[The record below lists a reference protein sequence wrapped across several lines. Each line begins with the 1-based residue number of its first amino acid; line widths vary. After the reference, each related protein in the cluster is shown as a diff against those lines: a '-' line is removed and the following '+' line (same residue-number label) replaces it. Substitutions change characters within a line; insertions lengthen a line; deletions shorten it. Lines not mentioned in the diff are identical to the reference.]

1 MKKQRL
7 ITGLKEDR
15 PEALR
20 DIYLA
25 HRKAFLRYSKKYPI
39 TASMAEDVYQDAIII
54 LRDNARQGKLDN
66 LKSELRTYLFSIG
79 KYLIYTHLRKQ
90 KKVHLVEDFSTMYN
104 EQTLMIEI
112 VEATISDGEQKHQMQ
127 IALEQLGGKCRE
139 ILYLFYYR
147 GFSLDEIV
155 ETLGYSGKDVAKSQK
170 SRCLKSL
177 KALVKSPSYG

>member
-25 HRKAFLRYSKKYPI
+25 HRKAFLRYAKKYSI
-39 TASMAEDVYQDAIII
+39 TTSMAEDVYQDAIII

-90 KKVHLVEDFSTMYN
+90 KKVHLVEDFSAMYH
-104 EQTLMIEI
+104 EHTLMTEI
-112 VEATISDGEQKHQMQ
+112 VEATIQDDEQQHQMKL
-127 IALEQLGGKCRE
+127 ALEQLGGKCRE

-147 GFSLDEIV
+147 GFNLDEIV
-155 ETLGYSGKDVAKSQK
+155 EKLGYSSKDVAKSQK

-177 KALVKSPSYG
+177 KTFVQSPNYG

>member
-7 ITGLKEDR
+7 IIGLKEDR

-25 HRKAFLRYSKKYPI
+25 HRKAFLRYAKKYSI
-39 TASMAEDVYQDAIII
+39 TTSMAEDVYQDAIII

-79 KYLIYTHLRKQ
+79 KYLIYTHLRTQ
-90 KKVHLVEDFSTMYN
+90 KKVHLVEDFSAMYH
-104 EQTLMIEI
+104 EQTLMTEI
-112 VEATISDGEQKHQMQ
+112 VEATIQDDEQQHQMKL
-127 IALEQLGGKCRE
+127 ALEQLGGKCRE

-147 GFSLDEIV
+147 GFNLDEIV
-155 ETLGYSGKDVAKSQK
+155 ENLGYSSKDVAKSQK

-177 KALVKSPSYG
+177 KTLVQSPNYG

>member
-25 HRKAFLRYSKKYPI
+25 HRKAFLRYAKKYPI
-39 TASMAEDVYQDAIII
+39 TTSMAEDVYQDAIII

-79 KYLIYTHLRKQ
+79 KYLIYSQLRAQ
-90 KKVHLVEDFSTMYN
+90 QKVHLVEDFSEMYQ
-104 EQTLMIEI
+104 EQTLMTDI
-112 VEATISDGEQKHQMQ
+112 VEATMHTDEQRDQMQ
-127 IALEQLGGKCRE
+127 LALEKLGGKCRE

-147 GFSLDEIV
+147 GFSLEEIV
-155 ETLGYSGKDVAKSQK
+155 EKLDYSNKDVAKSQK

-177 KALVKSPSYG
+177 KTLVQSPSYG

>member
-25 HRKAFLRYSKKYPI
+25 HRKAFLRYAKKYPI
-39 TASMAEDVYQDAIII
+39 TTSMAEDVYQDAIII

-79 KYLIYTHLRKQ
+79 KYLIYTQLRTQ
-90 KKVHLVEDFSTMYN
+90 KKVHLVEDFSAMYD
-104 EQTLMIEI
+104 EQTVMTEI
-112 VEATISDGEQKHQMQ
+112 VEATIQDDEQRHKMQ
-127 IALEQLGGKCRE
+127 LALEQLGGKCRE

-147 GFSLDEIV
+147 GFSLEEIV
-155 ETLGYSGKDVAKSQK
+155 EKLGYSNKDVAKSQK

-177 KALVKSPSYG
+177 KILVQSPNYG

>member
-15 PEALR
+15 PEVLR

-25 HRKAFLRYSKKYPI
+25 HRKAFLRYAKKFPI
-39 TASMAEDVYQDAIII
+39 TTGTAEDVYQDAIII
-54 LRDNARQGKLDN
+54 LRDNAREGKLDN
-66 LKSELRTYLFSIG
+66 LQSELRTYLFSIG
-79 KYLIYTHLRKQ
+79 KYLIYTQLRKQ
-90 KKVHLVEDFSTMYN
+90 RKVHLVEDFTAMYQ
-104 EQTLMIEI
+104 EQTIMTEIIETTILDEEQQGKLQAGLM
-112 VEATISDGEQKHQMQ
+112 
-127 IALEQLGGKCRE
+127 QLGDKCRE

-155 ETLGYSGKDVAKSQK
+155 EKLEYRTKDVAKSQI

-177 KALVKSPSYG
+177 RTFVQSPSYG